1 MTQYVIRRLLIIL
14 PVLVLITIAVF
25 AAIRFIPGDPAR
37 LMGSGPSMI
46 TQETYEQIKAY
57 HGLDKPVIMQYFIF
71 MSNLFQG
78 DLGTSI
84 HTGLPV
90 TQEIMHKLP
99 TTLRLVISALV
110 IASVVGIVAGTISA
124 VRQYSIFDY
133 ITTLFIMFAISV
145 PIFWLGLLLMLLFSV
160 YLGWLP
166 VSGTGSVRHMVLPI
180 ATLTAAITA
189 MISRMVRSS
198 VLDVLQQDYVRT
210 ARAKGLSEVRVI
222 LRHVLKNSFIPV
234 VTTIGL
240 MAGGLLTGTV
250 VVEVV
255 FAWPGMGRLL
265 VEGILSR
272 DYPVVQGLALVLGV
286 WFVLI
291 NLAVDISYAYL
302 DPRIRYQ

>member
-1 MTQYVIRRLLIIL
+1 
-14 PVLVLITIAVF
+14 
-25 AAIRFIPGDPAR
+25 
-37 LMGSGPSMI
+37 
-46 TQETYEQIKAY
+46 
-57 HGLDKPVIMQYFIF
+57 
-71 MSNLFQG
+71 
-78 DLGTSI
+78 
-84 HTGLPV
+84 
-90 TQEIMHKLP
+90 
-99 TTLRLVISALV
+99 
-110 IASVVGIVAGTISA
+110 
-124 VRQYSIFDY
+124 
-133 ITTLFIMFAISV
+133 
-145 PIFWLGLLLMLLFSV
+145 
-160 YLGWLP
+160 
-166 VSGTGSVRHMVLPI
+166 
-180 ATLTAAITA
+180 
-189 MISRMVRSS
+189 
-198 VLDVLQQDYVRT
+198 LQQDYVRT